1 MSGRRDR
8 IALAAVAVVVA
19 MAAWAWWL
27 QRPPAPLPAD
37 APGERFA
44 AGRAVDHLMEIAAA
58 PHLVGSAEH
67 ARVRAYIVAELRRL
81 GLETEVQE
89 ATVVE
94 PRGRIVRVA
103 TVRNVVARRRGT
115 DSSGGVALAAHY
127 DSQQLAAGA
136 GDDGAAVAAILET
149 LRALRQGPPLRNDL
163 YVIITDAEEL
173 GLLGA
178 RAFVEEHPWW
188 PEIDVLLSFEARG
201 SAGPS
206 VMFETSAGN
215 GWVVRQLA
223 EADPYPAGSSL
234 FYQIY
239 QRLPNDTDFSVYKR
253 AGVTGLNFAF
263 AEGSDAYH
271 RSTDTIERLS
281 MASLQHH
288 GEHALSLARRF
299 GGLDLPPPQ
308 ESADVV
314 FFPLGGRAL
323 ITYPTSWVL
332 PLTGWAL
339 LVTGLV
345 AAYGFRRRQVAA
357 DALLAGAGLVV
368 VAAAG
373 AAALAWALMKGVG
386 TAHHEQGSIIGRRF
400 YEEGWYLL
408 AVVSVSVA
416 AVGAVYAA
424 FRRRFSAAGL
434 ALGAATVPLLLA
446 VVAAIQAPGV
456 NMLFLWPLLFAM
468 AALRYLL
475 SLPPDRPAGP
485 AELAIVSLLAI
496 PVFLLQVPL
505 VWAVYVGLGIAAAP
519 LLAALIVLL
528 LILLLPHFEI
538 AGRPD
543 RRWLPATA
551 LLLALLFAIAGVIDA
566 RPGPDRP
573 APVDLVYALDRD
585 TGAAVWATMTP
596 PPRGDG
602 VVDSWLH
609 DWLGRFFPAGGQPA
623 GEQAAGGQPAT
634 GEPVRGEQAAG
645 RQAAGEQP
653 AGEQP
658 AREQAGGEQPAGE
671 AAGGGQVIGDLAPF
685 LSGNLRPY
693 RLAPAPAVDDTP
705 AVATIVEEAT
715 DGGVRRVRLEIQ
727 TAGPVELVTI
737 EPSPPT
743 GATLALRTVNGVAV
757 AVAGTPR
764 NWLLHHFGRP
774 PGGILTLDLQI
785 DDPAAP
791 IELVL
796 VETAMRLPE
805 VPGLDTRRPAE
816 LVAHGAR
823 LTDVSLF
830 RQVLRFE

>member
-1 MSGRRDR
+1 
-8 IALAAVAVVVA
+8 
-19 MAAWAWWL
+19 
-27 QRPPAPLPAD
+27 
-37 APGERFA
+37 
-44 AGRAVDHLMEIAAA
+44 
-58 PHLVGSAEH
+58 
-67 ARVRAYIVAELRRL
+67 
-81 GLETEVQE
+81 
-89 ATVVE
+89 
-94 PRGRIVRVA
+94 
-103 TVRNVVARRRGT
+103 
-115 DSSGGVALAAHY
+115 VALAAHY

-163 YVIITDAEEL
+163 YVIVTDAEEL

-215 GWVVRQLA
+215 GWVVRQLG

-234 FYQIY
+234 FYEIY

-308 ESADVV
+308 ESADAV
-314 FFPLGGRAL
+314 FFPLGSRAL

-357 DALLAGAGLVV
+357 DDLLAGAGLVV

-408 AVVSVSVA
+408 AVVSASVA
-416 AVGAVYAA
+416 AVGTVYAA

-446 VVAAIQAPGV
+446 VVAAVQAPGV

-485 AELAIVSLLAI
+485 AQLAIVSLLAI
-496 PVFLLQVPL
+496 PVLLLQVPL

-551 LLLALLFAIAGVIDA
+551 LLLALLFAIAGVVDA
-566 RPGPDRP
+566 RPGPARP
-573 APVDLVYALDRD
+573 VPVDLVYALDRD

-602 VVDSWLH
+602 VVASWLH
-609 DWLGRFFPAGGQPA
+609 EWLGRFFPAGEQAA
-623 GEQAAGGQPAT
+623 GEQAAGEQAA
-634 GEPVRGEQAAG
+634 GEQAAG
-645 RQAAGEQP
+645 E
-653 AGEQP
+653 P
-658 AREQAGGEQPAGE
+658 ARGEPAGGEPAGGE
-671 AAGGGQVIGDLAPF
+671 PAGGEPAAGGQVIGDLAPF
-685 LSGNLRPY
+685 LSGSRRLY

-715 DGGVRRVRLEIQ
+715 DGGVRRVRLQIQ

-737 EPSPPT
+737 EPSPPA